1 MELFFPSLALL
12 LLFQL
17 FSCVKLWNPV
27 DCSTPGFPVLHY
39 LPEFAQTQV
48 HWIGD
53 AIQPSHPLSSPSP
66 HALNLSQHQDFFFQ
80 WVSSSHQV
88 AKVLELL
95 LQHQSFQ
102 WIFRTDFLEDWL
114 VGSPFS
120 PKDSQ
125 ESSSVPQLESID
137 SLALNL
143 LYGPALTS
151 INDYWISHCFDYMG
165 LCQKSNVFTF

>member
-1 MELFFPSLALL
+1 MSDFATPWTTARQAFLSITNFQSLLKLMSIELIMPSNHLILCCPLL
-12 LLFQL
+12 LL
-17 FSCVKLWNPV
+17 
-27 DCSTPGFPVLHY
+27 
-39 LPEFAQTQV
+39 
-48 HWIGD
+48 
-53 AIQPSHPLSSPSP
+53 PSIL
-66 HALNLSQHQDFFFQ
+66 LSQHQGFFQ